1 MKMANPFNNFLNFT
15 SSQKEISLVIAKDK
29 VELSNFVKKLKNEGF
44 NQTPEALDLFKYITK
59 PAKVFFV
66 IQKILSKDIYDFMI
80 QYPTGQ
86 IEIYNKSNLK
96 SQTVIPIYKDVSIIF
111 IITKETLKKT
121 QEFGFRILEQVGI
134 TYQS

>member
-1 MKMANPFNNFLNFT
+1 MKMANSFNDFIKFT
-15 SSQKEISLVIAKDK
+15 SSQKEISLVIAKDET
-29 VELSNFVKKLKNEGF
+29 ELSGFVKILEDEGF
-44 NQTPEALDLFKYITK
+44 NQTLDALDLFKYIAT
-59 PAKVFFV
+59 PSKVFFV
-66 IQKILSKDIYDFMI
+66 VKETLSKDMYDFMV

-86 IEIYNKSNLK
+86 VEIYDKFNLK

-121 QEFGFRILEQVGI
+121 QELGFRILEQVGI